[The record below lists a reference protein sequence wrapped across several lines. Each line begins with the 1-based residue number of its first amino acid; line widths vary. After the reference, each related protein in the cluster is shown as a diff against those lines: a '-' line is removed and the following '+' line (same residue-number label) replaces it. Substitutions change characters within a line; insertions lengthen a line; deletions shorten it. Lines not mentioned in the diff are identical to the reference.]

1 MEGLTEVHEF
11 NTYLALVD
19 MKRNVN
25 TELYKNIMG
34 NYKITKKQTQERINE
49 IKKAKELLN
58 AIEYYSIDYVEKLLN
73 NGYEVP
79 FYKDVIY
86 KLAIKREEFEKLLLL
101 CNDNT
106 SYLLSIMINDIP
118 KFGTVHFFEKLLNHI
133 INKTEGYNKMISVKD
148 FLWINNNLINF
159 KKIANGCVYHKNFQ
173 LLLHLITN
181 YNDYINIDKNN
192 INLFML
198 FT

>member
-1 MEGLTEVHEF
+1 
-11 NTYLALVD
+11 
-19 MKRNVN
+19 
-25 TELYKNIMG
+25 
-34 NYKITKKQTQERINE
+34 
-49 IKKAKELLN
+49 
-58 AIEYYSIDYVEKLLN
+58 
-73 NGYEVP
+73 
-79 FYKDVIY
+79 
-86 KLAIKREEFEKLLLL
+86 
-101 CNDNT
+101 
-106 SYLLSIMINDIP
+106 
-118 KFGTVHFFEKLLNHI
+118 
-133 INKTEGYNKMISVKD
+133 MISVKD